1 MADLVA
7 ATTSPTLHPK
17 QSESPMRA
25 ILFLSLSA
33 LPALA
38 EPVEEVGTLNP
49 EEMTIARIL
58 DDVGRGE
65 TSMMNCAAGYGMTKK
80 GDHDRARV
88 VFEACAADGWVGAMT
103 WMAQLDDNG
112 LGTPDENPERA
123 AGWDRTAAEAGDPV
137 GMFNYGLDLMRGR
150 GVKADETAGR
160 ALVDRAAAA
169 GLPVARR
176 LQAASYDLD
185 EVTPDADNWKYEKR
199 LY

>member
-1 MADLVA
+1 MRTILILCL
-7 ATTSPTLHPK
+7 TS
-17 QSESPMRA
+17 
-25 ILFLSLSA
+25 

-38 EPVEEVGTLNP
+38 EPDEDVGTLNP

-58 DDVGRGE
+58 DDVARGE

-80 GDHDRARV
+80 GDHDHARQ
-88 VFEACAADGWVGAMT
+88 VFEACAADGWTGAMT

-112 LGTPDENPERA
+112 LGKPEESPERA
-123 AGWDRTAAEAGDPV
+123 ADWDRMAAEAGDPV

-150 GVKADETAGR
+150 GVPLDDTAGR
-160 ALVDRAAAA
+160 ALVDSAAEA

-176 LQAASYDLD
+176 LQAAGYDLD
-185 EVTPDADNWKYEKR
+185 EVTPDADNWKYDKR